1 MKLLRALCV
10 LSLAFLATA
19 CDEDDAVSIRIR
31 LDKDLQGTL
40 ITSALAQPG
49 SPDAVESAATGVT
62 FERQVAL
69 RGAKGRFTKFDGL
82 GVGDVRFAGGTTD
95 SGFSYVRVEVP
106 TGPDARWPALFV
118 PLNEDE
124 RRSAA
129 EAFELSGGAQD
140 LGRTFQIRIE
150 LPGAVVSNGTKGK
163 LRGSKNESDGNV
175 ATLTIPIQAAREG
188 KEPLVWQIT
197 W

>member
-1 MKLLRALCV
+1 MTLPRFLAV

-19 CDEDDAVSIRIR
+19 CDEDDAVSIRVR
-31 LDKDLQGTL
+31 LDKDLSGTL

-49 SPDAVESAATGVT
+49 APDAVESAATGVT

-69 RGAKGRFTKFDGL
+69 RGAKGRFAKFDGL
-82 GVGDVRFAGGTTD
+82 AVGDVRFTAGSTD
-95 SGFSYVRVEVP
+95 SGFSYARIEVP
-106 TGPDARWPALFV
+106 TGADASWPSLFV
-118 PLNEDE
+118 PLNEAE

-150 LPGAVVSNGTKGK
+150 LPAPVVSNGTKGK
-163 LRGSKNESDGNV
+163 LRGSKNDSDGNV

>member
-1 MKLLRALCV
+1 MTLPRFLAV
-10 LSLAFLATA
+10 LSLALLATA
-19 CDEDDAVSIRIR
+19 CDEDDAISIRVR
-31 LDKDLQGTL
+31 LDKDLGGTL
-40 ITSALAQPG
+40 ITSALAQPVA
-49 SPDAVESAATGVT
+49 PDAVAASASGVT

-82 GVGDVRFAGGTTD
+82 IVGDVRFAAGTTD

-118 PLNEDE
+118 PLTEVE
-124 RRSAA
+124 RLSAA
-129 EAFELSGGAQD
+129 EAFELSGDAQD

-150 LPGAVVSNGTKGK
+150 LPGTIVSNGTKGK
-163 LRGSKNESDGNV
+163 LRGSKNDSDDNV
-175 ATLTIPIQAAREG
+175 ATLRVPIQAAREG